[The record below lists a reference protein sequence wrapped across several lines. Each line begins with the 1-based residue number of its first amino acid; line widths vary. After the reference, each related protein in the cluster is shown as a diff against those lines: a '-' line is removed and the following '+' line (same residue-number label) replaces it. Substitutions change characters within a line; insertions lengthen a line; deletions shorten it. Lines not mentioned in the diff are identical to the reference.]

1 MTDARIVR
9 TRAALHRAIIQLATE
24 KPVPSITVSEL
35 ADLAGINRVTFYKH
49 FASPAETL
57 GSALSLELDPAR
69 EQFIAGYTELTADP
83 IEIFVASIN
92 QILDHIERHRGL
104 YLLSIN
110 TPQDG
115 TVPNLL
121 TDHFTETL
129 KLYLEQRAL
138 YEPRLPEFEVDVV
151 ARFFG
156 MGLVGAIKAW
166 VLSGVS
172 DRESFLRSITTLA
185 PSWWFPTRS

>member
-9 TRAALHRAIIQLATE
+9 TRAALHGAIIQLATE
-24 KPVPSITVSEL
+24 KPVPDITVSEL
-35 ADLAGINRVTFYKH
+35 AERAGINRVTFYKH

-69 EQFIAGYTELTADP
+69 EHFITSYAELTADP
-83 IEIFVASIN
+83 VEIFVASVD
-92 QILDHIERHRGL
+92 QILDHIDRHRGL

-110 TPQDG
+110 TPRDG

-121 TDHFTETL
+121 ADHFTETL
-129 KLYLEQRAL
+129 KQYLEQRAL
-138 YEPRLPEFEVDVV
+138 YEPPLPELEVDVV
-151 ARFFG
+151 ARFLG

-172 DRESFLRSITTLA
+172 DRRSFLRSVTALA
-185 PSWWFPTRS
+185 PSWWFPARP

>member
-35 ADLAGINRVTFYKH
+35 AELAGINRVTFYKH

-69 EQFIAGYTELTADP
+69 EHFIAGYTELTADP
-83 IEIFVASIN
+83 VEIFTASIN
-92 QILDHIERHRGL
+92 QILDHVERHRGL

-121 TDHFTETL
+121 TDHFTETI
-129 KLYLEQRAL
+129 KLYLEQREL
-138 YEPRLPEFEVDVV
+138 HEPQVPEFEVDVV
-151 ARFFG
+151 SRFFG

-166 VLSGVS
+166 VLSGES
-172 DRESFLRSITTLA
+172 DREAFLNSITTLA
-185 PSWWFPTRS
+185 PAWWFPARP

>member
-24 KPVPSITVSEL
+24 KPVPGITVSEL
-35 ADLAGINRVTFYKH
+35 AEVAGINRVTFYKH
-49 FASPAETL
+49 FASPAEAL

-69 EQFIAGYTELTADP
+69 ERFILGYTELTADP
-83 IEIFVASIN
+83 VEIFVASID

-129 KLYLEQRAL
+129 QLYLAQRAL
-138 YEPRLPEFEVDVV
+138 HEPPLPEFEVDVV
-151 ARFFG
+151 SRFFG

-172 DRESFLRSITTLA
+172 DRESFLRSVTTLA
-185 PSWWFPTRS
+185 PSWWFPARS